1 MDSLA
6 RSSGTY
12 PKVQKF
18 FTIAATPMFL
28 VRTRVHDV
36 DRMQRVS
43 VLRRTG
49 NGTGTQI

>member
-1 MDSLA
+1 MESLA

-18 FTIAATPMFL
+18 FTTAATPDAF

-36 DRMQRVS
+36 DRVQRVS

-49 NGTGTQI
+49 NGTGTQT